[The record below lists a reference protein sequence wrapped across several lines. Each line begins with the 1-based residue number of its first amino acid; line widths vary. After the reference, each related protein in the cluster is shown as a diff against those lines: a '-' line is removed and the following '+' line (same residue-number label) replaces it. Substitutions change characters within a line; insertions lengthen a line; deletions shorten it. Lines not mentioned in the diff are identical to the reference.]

1 MYVTKGDPRTQ
12 MNWMHPFLE
21 IGESGRY
28 GKSVY
33 ARSSISAGTKLAVLG
48 GYVMR
53 ITDEPSLPNYGADF
67 ALQIDEEFVI
77 GAHGEADMDDAQY
90 FNHSCSPNAGLR
102 GQIGL
107 VAMRD
112 IAADEEVTFDYAMVL
127 ADAPGLPPYEFECQC
142 GSEQCRGT
150 VTDRDWRLPELQS
163 RYAGYFSLHVS
174 DLIRRLYPD
183 VE

>member
-1 MYVTKGDPRTQ
+1 MTNPRTQ
-12 MNWMHPFLE
+12 MNWMHPCLE
-21 IGESGRY
+21 ISESRRY

-33 ARSSISAGTKLAVLG
+33 ARSSITAGTKLVLFG

-53 ITDEPSLPNYGADF
+53 IADEPVLSNYGGDF

-77 GAHGEADMDDAQY
+77 GAHGELDMDDAQY

-127 ADAPGLPPYEFECQC
+127 ADAPGLPPYEFVCQC
-142 GSEQCRGT
+142 GSEHCRGT

-163 RYAGYFSLHVS
+163 RYAGYFSWHVAE
-174 DLIRRLYPD
+174 LIRRCCPT